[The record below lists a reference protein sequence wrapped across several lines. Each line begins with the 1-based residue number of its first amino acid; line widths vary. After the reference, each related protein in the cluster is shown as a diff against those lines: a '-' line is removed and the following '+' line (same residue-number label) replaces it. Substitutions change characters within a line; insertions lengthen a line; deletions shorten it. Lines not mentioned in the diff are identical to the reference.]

1 MKPKATEVRL
11 IAQLLEEPAEDTN
24 DLAAKILEALAAKRK
39 ADDTVWIGLFH
50 WDGVMSAYGPY
61 PTQNQ
66 ASKALDKLVAPGP
79 GGSAT
84 VRQLRS
90 IDGLG

>member
-1 MKPKATEVRL
+1 MKAKTTEVRL
-11 IAQLLEEPAEDTN
+11 VARLLEEPAEDTN
-24 DLAAKILEALAAKRK
+24 DLATKILEALATKRK
-39 ADDTVWIGLFH
+39 ADDTVWISLFQ
-50 WDGVMSAYGPY
+50 WDGILSAYGPY
-61 PTQNQ
+61 NTCHQ

-90 IDGLG
+90 IDGTG

>member
-1 MKPKATEVRL
+1 MRPKATEVRL
-11 IAQLLEEPAEDTN
+11 IAKLLEEPADDTN
-24 DLAAKILEALAAKRK
+24 DLATKILEALADKR
-39 ADDTVWIGLFH
+39 AQDDTVWIGLFH

-61 PTQNQ
+61 NTCHQ
-66 ASKALDKLVAPGP
+66 ASKALDRLVAPGP

-90 IDGLG
+90 ID

>member
-1 MKPKATEVRL
+1 MRPKATEVRL
-11 IAQLLEEPAEDTN
+11 IAKLLEEPADDTN
-24 DLAAKILEALAAKRK
+24 DLAAKILEALADKR
-39 ADDTVWIGLFH
+39 AQDDTVWIGLFH

-61 PTQNQ
+61 NTCHQ
-66 ASKALDKLVAPGP
+66 ASKALDRLVAPGP

-90 IDGLG
+90 ID

>member
-1 MKPKATEVRL
+1 MKAVAQEIRL

-24 DLAAKILEALAAKRK
+24 DLAAKILEALATKRK
-39 ADDTVWIGLFH
+39 ADDTVWIGLFQ
-50 WDGVMSAYGPY
+50 WDGVLTCFGPY
-61 PTQNQ
+61 PTQNR

-90 IDGLG
+90 IDGPG